1 MDRSSTVE
9 AAPAASGKVGSCLW
23 TSVGAESPGA
33 HQAAAASQ
41 GGPGGPA
48 LGGARIHSVAASGGF
63 AEANASAQ
71 CLTVLAADEPG
82 PSQSGG
88 RRYPDH
94 HAVLRLAAEA
104 SVRPILWDTRVM
116 NLRVARLASASPDEP
131 EGVERVPMGV
141 RIADGRTRTPG
152 APSRW
157 KMGARTSSKGQR
169 HSSGLGSQAL

>member
-48 LGGARIHSVAASGGF
+48 LGGARLHSVAASGGF

-104 SVRPILWDTRVM
+104 SVRRTGRGNRV
-116 NLRVARLASASPDEP
+116 LPSTT
-131 EGVERVPMGV
+131 GY
-141 RIADGRTRTPG
+141 
-152 APSRW
+152 AP
-157 KMGARTSSKGQR
+157 T
-169 HSSGLGSQAL
+169 